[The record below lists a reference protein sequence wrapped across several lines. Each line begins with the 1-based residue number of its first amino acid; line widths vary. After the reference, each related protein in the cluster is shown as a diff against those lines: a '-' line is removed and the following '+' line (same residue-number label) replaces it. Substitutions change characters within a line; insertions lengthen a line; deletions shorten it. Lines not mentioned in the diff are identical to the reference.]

1 MGLVQN
7 KSCNCQEDHTHTKR
21 QAKKIEATSVH
32 SLSTFLDCID
42 FRKASQCI
50 RHVRGSV
57 IEGVSVLE
65 NTVVD
70 KQNQAA
76 TEVTPVVSPAER
88 FLAE

>member
-1 MGLVQN
+1 M
-7 KSCNCQEDHTHTKR
+7 
-21 QAKKIEATSVH
+21 
-32 SLSTFLDCID
+32 F
-42 FRKASQCI
+42 
-50 RHVRGSV
+50 VRGSV
-57 IEGVSVLE
+57 IEGIPVLE